1 MLISSVNVNIYYR
14 KCQFSV
20 ALALFLTLLQGKGLE
35 SWTREGPRAAD
46 IYLIWSA
53 DSALYEQNSGPGW
66 NFVTETELLVKSS
79 LIMP

>member
-1 MLISSVNVNIYYR
+1 MISSGNVNIYYR

-20 ALALFLTLLQGKGLE
+20 VLALFQVLLRGKEPE

-79 LIMP
+79 LFML